1 MDFHQ
6 LLAKMQELDQP
17 QVEAAPVVEQPITEC
32 PPEGPM
38 GMDHSTPETSPPS
51 MSVNLNAQG
60 LDNIS
65 DILKL
70 IAKVNPDTEAPADA
84 SLPSMG
90 GMPSLTPPGPKIG
103 GLGNLDAGP
112 LKMLPDLDAEEPG
125 EAEPVEIDPI
135 DRDGQED
142 GEEDNDD
149 AKETRYAPHE
159 YGGEHDPDP
168 EPKRREPNPFP
179 FGDDDKESDEAPE
192 DESFGNSVGGSE
204 PKFGGV
210 KDVVRDGN
218 DLNKPKKSFSD
229 KPYRGDNPMAAE
241 STDLRSQIRAELLR
255 RLEEAKGVK

>member
-1 MDFHQ
+1 MDFQQ

-17 QVEAAPVVEQPITEC
+17 QVEAAPVVEQPVTEC
-32 PPEGPM
+32 PPAGPT
-38 GMDHSTPETSPPS
+38 GMEHSSPEVSPPS

-60 LDNIS
+60 LDNIG

-70 IAKVNPDTEAPADA
+70 IAKVNPDTEKSADA
-84 SLPSMG
+84 SLPSLDT
-90 GMPSLTPPGPKIG
+90 MPSLNAPGPKIG
-103 GLGNLDAGP
+103 SLGNLDAGP

-125 EAEPVEIDPI
+125 EPKPVEIDPI
-135 DRDGQED
+135 DRDGEED

-149 AKETRYAPHE
+149 AEETRYSPRD
-159 YGGEHDPDP
+159 YGGEHDEDP

-179 FGDDDKESDEAPE
+179 FGDDEPDDEEKEDEA
-192 DESFGNSVGGSE
+192 FGNSVGSSE
-204 PKFGGV
+204 PKFGGI

-255 RLEEAKGVK
+255 RLEEAKGAK

>member
-17 QVEAAPVVEQPITEC
+17 QVEAAPVVDQPVTEC

-70 IAKVNPDTEAPADA
+70 IAKVNPDAEKPADA

-90 GMPSLTPPGPKIG
+90 AMPSLTPPGPKIG

-112 LKMLPDLDAEEPG
+112 LKMLPDLDSDEGPS
-125 EAEPVEIDPI
+125 D
-135 DRDGQED
+135 
-142 GEEDNDD
+142 
-149 AKETRYAPHE
+149 
-159 YGGEHDPDP
+159 
-168 EPKRREPNPFP
+168 EPKTIDVS
-179 FGDDDKESDEAPE
+179 FGDEGPE
-192 DESFGNSVGGSE
+192 DEMDDEPEQDDEEEKEAFGNSLGDSE
-204 PKFGGV
+204 PEERGSPFDAEG
-210 KDVVRDGN
+210 D
-218 DLNKPKKSFSD
+218 DLHKPKKSFSD

-255 RLEEAKGVK
+255 RLNEAKGVK

>member
-17 QVEAAPVVEQPITEC
+17 QVEAAPVVEQPVTEC
-32 PPEGPM
+32 PPEGPL

-70 IAKVNPDTEAPADA
+70 IAKVNPDAEKPADA
-84 SLPSMG
+84 SIPSLSA
-90 GMPSLTPPGPKIG
+90 MPSLTPPGPKIG
-103 GLGNLDAGP
+103 SLGNLDAGP
-112 LKMLPDLDAEEPG
+112 LKMLPDLDSDEGPG
-125 EAEPVEIDPI
+125 EPSSIEVEPI
-135 DRDGQED
+135 DRDGEED
-142 GEEDNDD
+142 GEADNDK
-149 AKETRYAPHE
+149 AKETRYSPDE
-159 YGGEHDPDP
+159 YGGEHDEDP
-168 EPKRREPNPFP
+168 IGGDKPQNPPP
-179 FGDDDKESDEAPE
+179 FGDDDEENEKEA
-192 DESFGNSVGGSE
+192 FANSVGNSE
-204 PKFGGV
+204 PEVGDID
-210 KDVVRDGN
+210 DVVRDGD
-218 DLNKPKKSFSD
+218 DLHKPKKSFSD

>member
-17 QVEAAPVVEQPITEC
+17 QVEAAPVVDQPVTEC

-38 GMDHSTPETSPPS
+38 GMSHSTPETSPPS

-70 IAKVNPDTEAPADA
+70 IAKVNPDAEKPADA

-90 GMPSLTPPGPKIG
+90 AMPSLTPPGPKIG

-112 LKMLPDLDAEEPG
+112 LKMLPDLDSDEGPGEEPKTIDVKIGGDEMGDGEPGEEPG
-125 EAEPVEIDPI
+125 QDDEEEKEA
-135 DRDGQED
+135 
-142 GEEDNDD
+142 
-149 AKETRYAPHE
+149 
-159 YGGEHDPDP
+159 
-168 EPKRREPNPFP
+168 
-179 FGDDDKESDEAPE
+179 
-192 DESFGNSVGGSE
+192 FGNSLGDSE
-204 PKFGGV
+204 PEVGDIN
-210 KDVVRDGN
+210 DVVRDGN

-241 STDLRSQIRAELLR
+241 STDLRTQIRAELLR